1 MHSPTQP
8 KTQAEYFRAGAVE
21 CLAKSLRVPD
31 PEYQRLYCELAVQWL
46 VLAHEAQ
53 DCERAAAEAALK
65 AKRAETRRSGSKG
78 SLVE

>member
-31 PEYQRLYCELAVQWL
+31 PEYQRLYRELAAQWL
-46 VLAHEAQ
+46 VLAHEAESDQ
-53 DCERAAAEAALK
+53 NRY
-65 AKRAETRRSGSKG
+65 AETW
-78 SLVE
+78 V